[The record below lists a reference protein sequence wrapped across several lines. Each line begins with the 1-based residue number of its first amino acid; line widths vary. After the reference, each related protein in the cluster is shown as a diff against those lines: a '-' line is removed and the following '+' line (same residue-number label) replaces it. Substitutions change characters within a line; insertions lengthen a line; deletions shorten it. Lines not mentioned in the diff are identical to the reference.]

1 MNTLLSHPTPPGDHD
16 GADQGQDSDKKNDD
30 DDDDDDDASVPVY

>member
-1 MNTLLSHPTPPGDHD
+1 MNTLLSHHTPPGDHD

-30 DDDDDDDASVPVY
+30 DDEDDASVPVY